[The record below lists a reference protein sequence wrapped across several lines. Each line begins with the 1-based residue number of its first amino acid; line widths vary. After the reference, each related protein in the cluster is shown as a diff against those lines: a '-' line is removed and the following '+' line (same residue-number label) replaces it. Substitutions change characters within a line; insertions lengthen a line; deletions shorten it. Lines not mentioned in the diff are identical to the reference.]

1 MERTGTITAVSGDT
15 LEVTFCRPGDCE
27 KCHACIGG
35 ETSESA
41 SCAGDCGSC
50 GGCKH

>member
-27 KCHACIGG
+27 KCHDAKYPRNFGRTELCQSIFLRQIF
-35 ETSESA
+35 
-41 SCAGDCGSC
+41 
-50 GGCKH
+50 

>member
-27 KCHACIGG
+27 KMPRLHRR
-35 ETSESA
+35 
-41 SCAGDCGSC
+41 
-50 GGCKH
+50 

>member
-27 KCHACIGG
+27 NA
-35 ETSESA
+35 TPASA
-41 SCAGDCGSC
+41 VKRSMYCW
-50 GGCKH
+50 